1 MIKGVDLVE
10 KEPRRVHV
18 EASGSGLARPGLGG
32 TATTVSKRCRV
43 LLADDHEMLLDML
56 RNLLEPEFE
65 VIGAVTDGAAL
76 LETAL
81 RLQPDIALVD
91 IIMPKLSGLDAG
103 RHLAACAPAIKI
115 VYLTMETDEV
125 LAAEAFANGAYG
137 YLLKASSTAELLRAI
152 RTAANCRRYLTPA
165 IANGDV
171 DALCRTYSA
180 NPVARLS
187 ARELEVLK
195 LVVSGL
201 PMKSIARKLG
211 IAPRTVAFHKYRAMD
226 TLGLHGNSALIE
238 FAVRH
243 GLLRANAA
251 PPSAGARANG
261 AGGDVG
267 MHS

>member
-1 MIKGVDLVE
+1 MFDEG
-10 KEPRRVHV
+10 PG
-18 EASGSGLARPGLGG
+18 SGSPGREPD
-32 TATTVSKRCRV
+32 APTVMTGRRCRV

-65 VIGAVTDGAAL
+65 VIGAVADGAAL

-103 RHLAACAPAIKI
+103 RHLAACAPAIRI
-115 VYLTMETDEV
+115 VYLTMEADEV
-125 LAAEAFANGAYG
+125 LAAEAFTNGAFG
-137 YLLKASSTAELLRAI
+137 YLLKANSTAELMRAM
-152 RTAANCRRYLTPA
+152 RLAASSRRYLTPA

-180 NPVARLS
+180 SPVARLS
-187 ARELEVLK
+187 DRELEVLK

-211 IAPRTVAFHKYRAMD
+211 IAPRTVAFHKYRAMG

-251 PPSAGARANG
+251 PVSAAARVNEAS
-261 AGGDVG
+261 GDVDE
-267 MHS
+267 HSLSYSLDNSVPS